1 MNVRLRPHRSQVER
15 IRRIQD
21 HGLGCAALLDQMSE
35 DEEKVVHTLLDM
47 EWRRWMSES
56 DHTDLKLNAFAEFKI
71 TDWVA
76 PACSTKCPKT
86 RKKSYTSCST
96 RRGDDGCESPTTQ
109 ISS

>member
-1 MNVRLRPHRSQVER
+1 MDVGARPHRSEVER
-15 IRRIQD
+15 ICRIQD
-21 HGLGCAALLDQMSE
+21 RGLGGAGLLDQMSE
-35 DEEKVVHTLLDM
+35 DEEKVVHKLLDM
-47 EWRRWMSES
+47 EGRRWMREP

-71 TDWVA
+71 ADWVA

-86 RKKSYTSCST
+86 RKKLYTSCST